1 MKALMIRVG
10 IDSGKNG
17 GRWNAPCNPKT
28 DDFVY
33 VPVPAGDRCKDSSLN
48 RYYDKD
54 ITKALDEFSQR
65 NHCHDVMRLPKF
77 KRFERWVKNES
88 AHLDP
93 DFRKGYLSYGN
104 SVGRRAEAM
113 LELERGDFVI
123 FYNSMN
129 PIKKLETGKKEYGI
143 IGILKVQ
150 TVKEVNDCADERFK
164 KRNIHTRYPEPE
176 QDPTDVV
183 VYGLTKGSG
192 RLEKYLPIGQWV
204 NGSGYHLRED
214 LKNQWG
220 GVSHEYI
227 QRAQNPIRL
236 SNPQRFFD
244 WWAEQAP
251 QPRLIQRNN
260 L

>member
-1 MKALMIRVG
+1 M
-10 IDSGKNG
+10 
-17 GRWNAPCNPKT
+17 
-28 DDFVY
+28 
-33 VPVPAGDRCKDSSLN
+33 
-48 RYYDKD
+48 
-54 ITKALDEFSQR
+54 KALDEFSQR

-129 PIKKLETGKKEYGI
+129 SIKKLETGKKEYGI

-150 TVKEVNDCADERFK
+150 TVRTVEEVNDCADECFK

-176 QDPTDVV
+176 QDPDRC
-183 VYGLTKGSG
+183 GCIWLNKGERTAG
-192 RLEKYLPIGQWV
+192 KILADWTVGQW
-204 NGSGYHLRED
+204 
-214 LKNQWG
+214 
-220 GVSHEYI
+220 
-227 QRAQNPIRL
+227 QRLP
-236 SNPQRFFD
+236 S
-244 WWAEQAP
+244 
-251 QPRLIQRNN
+251 
-260 L
+260 